1 MTMMMMMMM
10 RGNVRTRT
18 IVLRRLNVAVIGF
31 GTAGAAAATFLAR
44 DGGHDV
50 TIFDK
55 TSTSD
60 LEQSN
65 AGAGLGIQVCF
76 FFSLSL
82 IIFFLCFTLRS
93 YQPFT
98 HTANWP
104 SCVAEIGCFR

>member
-82 IIFFLCFTLRS
+82 IIFFLCFYFTFIPTLH
-93 YQPFT
+93 T
-98 HTANWP
+98 HSQLAFVCCRDWM
-104 SCVAEIGCFR
+104 F